1 MQICKE
7 YSEKNEC
14 ENRKGLQLQPQ
25 DGLRPHQLG
34 NGHATLY
41 SSSEIAGRATA
52 VSEIEQRAA
61 QSGQLFMQLWSLLG
75 VCFDRGGIFLGGFE
89 I

>member
-1 MQICKE
+1 M
-7 YSEKNEC
+7 
-14 ENRKGLQLQPQ
+14 LPL
-25 DGLRPHQLG
+25 
-34 NGHATLY
+34 A
-41 SSSEIAGRATA
+41 A